1 MHYFETKLS
10 RQPDKSTMDVIKTYN
25 PLVKLGTFNDDED
38 NIIRK
43 YWSKFQQV
51 ST

>member
-1 MHYFETKLS
+1 MKE
-10 RQPDKSTMDVIKTYN
+10 IKMNY
-25 PLVKLGTFNDDED
+25 PLLKLGVFTKEED

-51 ST
+51 QFA